1 MKNCRKRDIKTAPP
15 SMLINEVSKLFNDRM
30 RQKTEA
36 MGMADGWRRVLFHL
50 AHNDRLTQ
58 LELAKRTHLSTPAV
72 SVTLQKM
79 EAEGLVTRTSDPNDQ
94 RAILV
99 RLTEKG
105 QEADRKVISA
115 IHETEGELLEGIAK
129 EEFDQIRPLL
139 EKMYHNL
146 AGRKEQEE

>member
-1 MKNCRKRDIKTAPP
+1 LNKKRDIRNAPP

-30 RQKTEA
+30 RQRTEA

-50 AHNDRLTQ
+50 AHNEYLTQ

-79 EAEGLVTRTSDPNDQ
+79 EAEGLVTRRPDPADQ
-94 RAILV
+94 RAVLV
-99 RLTEKG
+99 QLTEKG
-105 QEADRKVISA
+105 READRRVIGA
-115 IHETEGELLEGIAK
+115 IRQTEQEMLCNITP
-129 EEFDQIRPLL
+129 EEFDRFRPLL

-146 AGRKEQEE
+146 AGKERVE